1 MRGTQ
6 ALSAAAMLVALVL
19 AAGAVSA
26 ERGPF
31 AQLPQDW
38 QRLFPS
44 EAEIV
49 SLEAFPIVA
58 APTDGRP
65 VPFALPGTPLVAMA
79 PEVEYEI
86 VAGAVELV
94 SVPYQLAET
103 STWTADGR
111 EVVLWTAQFEVGVRV
126 HGSEAELAA
135 VFAEDVDPDRDE
147 PVALGDQAYFV
158 GQTEDHEA
166 QLEVR
171 TGRYEVGVRFE
182 VAPGIF
188 RGVAP
193 EPLRR
198 LARGWAALIVGR
210 ITGAAAAPTAAA
222 TATGSRVA
230 VTAQAAGFAPQTQDL
245 IVPAGRVPG
254 EITVRVTVR
263 TVAGGVARPAPG
275 ASVSL
280 PDYGVAATTSAEG
293 TAVLRARGPGQD
305 PVVGVVG
312 FDLEPATETGPPGG
326 ADDTD
331 GEGDGQAQTGGTTTA
346 GTAAAETLPTAPEP
360 QPEPL
365 DPVPLAAD
373 SAVRRAVVCQGV
385 DEQGELA
392 GCLEIFP
399 AGTEKVSLYLEIV
412 GARPNSE
419 VQVTWYL
426 DGKIIGRELVLVSG
440 DRRLLSY
447 LYAQGRQDLWAGA
460 YAVELR
466 ENGALVGRL
475 VFRVAGAG

>member
-6 ALSAAAMLVALVL
+6 AVSAAAMLLVLVL
-19 AAGAVSA
+19 AASTVHA

-49 SLEAFPIVA
+49 SLEAFPVIA

-305 PVVGVVG
+305 PVVGMAG
-312 FDLEPATETGPPGG
+312 FDLVPATEPTDDPGG
-326 ADDTD
+326 MGDD
-331 GEGDGQAQTGGTTTA
+331 QAQTGGAIAPETTPA
-346 GTAAAETLPTAPEP
+346 APEP
-360 QPEPL
+360 APLEPM
-365 DPVPLAAD
+365 PLLTD
-373 SAVRRAVVCQGV
+373 SAVRQATVCQGV
-385 DEQGELA
+385 DEEGALV

>member
-1 MRGTQ
+1 MMRSTH
-6 ALSAAAMLVALVL
+6 ALSTVLLLALVV
-19 AAGAVSA
+19 AAGPAAA

-38 QRLFPS
+38 QQLFPS
-44 EAEIV
+44 EAEI
-49 SLEAFPIVA
+49 LALAAFPIIA

-65 VPFALPGTPLVAMA
+65 VPFAVPGTPSVVMA
-79 PEVEYEI
+79 PEVTYEA
-86 VAGAVELV
+86 AGGVVDSV
-94 SVPYQLAET
+94 SVQYRLAEN

-111 EVVLWTAQFEVGVRV
+111 ALELWAAVFEVGVRL
-126 HGSEAELAA
+126 HPTEAGLAA
-135 VFAEDVDPDRDE
+135 RFAEGFDADE
-147 PVALGDQAYFV
+147 DTVVPLGDEAFFIAVDEEYA
-158 GQTEDHEA
+158 A

-171 TGRYEVGVRFE
+171 TGRHEVAVRFE

-188 RGVAP
+188 RTVAH
-193 EPLRR
+193 EPLRQ
-198 LARGWAALIVGR
+198 LAQQWAGVIVGR
-210 ITGAAAAPTAAA
+210 ITGEPPAIGPGTMPVVPPAGDGRIAVRAEAP
-222 TATGSRVA
+222 
-230 VTAQAAGFAPQTQDL
+230 GFAALTQRINL
-245 IVPAGRVPG
+245 PAGTTPG
-254 EITVRVTVR
+254 EITLRVTVR
-263 TVAGGVARPAPG
+263 TVLGGVAVPLAG
-275 ASVSL
+275 AGVSL
-280 PDYGVAATTSAEG
+280 PEYGVTATTSPEG

-305 PVVGVVG
+305 PVVAMAG
-312 FDLEPATETGPPGG
+312 FDLVPATETAESEPTGDPGG
-326 ADDTD
+326 KGDDQEQTD
-331 GEGDGQAQTGGTTTA
+331 GTV
-346 GTAAAETLPTAPEP
+346 APETTP
-360 QPEPL
+360 ATPEPA
-365 DPVPLAAD
+365 PLEPMPLLAD
-373 SAVRRAVVCQGV
+373 SAVRQATVCQGV
-385 DEQGELA
+385 DEEGALV